1 MLATIMFDTLQIKLL
16 RSSIDISHIEHKWH
30 TEYQTHYERPDISDL
45 TSNINSFVHPT
56 GNHDQVFYL
65 SLGFQTAAPPWRI
78 LERQQ
83 FCRKGG
89 NHVVAMKRKV
99 MQNKGTLVQW
109 FILK

>member
-1 MLATIMFDTLQIKLL
+1 M
-16 RSSIDISHIEHKWH
+16 RSSIDIRHIEHKWH
-30 TEYQTHYERPDISDL
+30 TEYQTHDQRPDISDL
-45 TSNINSFVHPT
+45 TSNINSFVDPT
-56 GNHDQVFYL
+56 GNHVQLCYL
-65 SLGFQTAAPPWRI
+65 SLGFQTAASPWRI

-89 NHVVAMKRKV
+89 NHVVAMKGQV